1 LHEVLNK
8 TLIVER
14 MTKSLAHVDVGE
26 GLALVVHAQ
35 QEEAH
40 RFIRGDFNP
49 GVLCQF
55 FGAVPLSREGSFNVP
70 SAHQPGRKDAPW
82 KLKVNGVTTPLA
94 PTAARLTRTTSKCT
108 ATLKDA
114 FAAPP
119 VNALSVPTRARSLK
133 HCAPHARSSWTSLRC
148 SSSATACG
156 LSAESNTVQLM
167 PRCTCWIWPGSKAP
181 PSIAPSSGMC
191 IRRRCRSMRC

>member
-1 LHEVLNK
+1 MV
-8 TLIVER
+8 LIVMIIAGELL
-14 MTKSLAHVDVGE
+14 LA
-26 GLALVVHAQ
+26 
-35 QEEAH
+35 
-40 RFIRGDFNP
+40 IRRII
-49 GVLCQF
+49 GVIDIQHNGGW
-55 FGAVPLSREGSFNVP
+55 GAVPLSREGSFNGP

-108 ATLKDA
+108 ATLQDA

-119 VNALSVPTRARSLK
+119 GNALSVQTRARSLK

-167 PRCTCWIWPGSKAP
+167 PRCTGWIWPGSKAP
-181 PSIAPSSGMC
+181 PSIAP
-191 IRRRCRSMRC
+191 

>member
-1 LHEVLNK
+1 MLLEISKGLIYQ
-8 TLIVER
+8 TLV
-14 MTKSLAHVDVGE
+14 SG
-26 GLALVVHAQ
+26 Q
-35 QEEAH
+35 
-40 RFIRGDFNP
+40 
-49 GVLCQF
+49 
-55 FGAVPLSREGSFNVP
+55 PLSREGSFNVP

-148 SSSATACG
+148 SSSATAAGCQPNQT
-156 LSAESNTVQLM
+156 LYS
-167 PRCTCWIWPGSKAP
+167 
-181 PSIAPSSGMC
+181 
-191 IRRRCRSMRC
+191 